1 MELIHNNEYSSE
13 HFYKKVLK
21 IGFPIMLAQLM
32 ASLLSVIDSIMVSS
46 LGDNALVAVM
56 VSGNFAFL
64 LIMIE
69 FGVLSG
75 LSIFIAQYWG
85 SKDIKNI
92 HKVFMMASIIGFF
105 VSIVFFVFAFFFPEF
120 VIGLYDN
127 TNDPVNSAI
136 LREYGVSYLKV
147 AAFSYFTMTV
157 TAVISALM
165 RNVEKVVYP
174 QVIAVIAVII
184 NTILNY
190 LLING
195 HYGFPALGVQGAAIA
210 TLISTGVGSL
220 LMISYLLHSKLEV
233 FKIHLSTIKEISKEF
248 IARILKKALP
258 VAINETIWGL
268 GMMFYLIAY
277 GFISKESIASVQIS
291 NQVMGLFWVIN
302 AGISTSCAIMIGN
315 KLGENK
321 LDLAASWGKRFMKLS
336 LAAGVLLGVVLFIL
350 SDYIP
355 LLFKDTTPLV
365 RDNASL
371 ILKVFSFYIPIKFSN
386 ALHIVG
392 TLRAGGDTKYALFAE
407 LFPLWAIGVPLAF
420 ILSIYSSL
428 PLFVI
433 VALVN
438 VEEIVKF
445 VLVLTRFFTFKWV
458 RNLTVTS

>member
-1 MELIHNNEYSSE
+1 MEISNNNEYSNE

-32 ASLLSVIDSIMVSS
+32 SSLLSVIDSVMVSS

-69 FGVLSG
+69 FGFFSG

-92 HKVFMMASIIGFF
+92 HKVFMMASIIGVF
-105 VSIVFFVFAFFFPEF
+105 VSIVFFTLGFFFPEF
-120 VIGLYDN
+120 IIGLYDN
-127 TNDPVNSAI
+127 TQDPVNSII
-136 LREYGVSYLKV
+136 LTDYGVSYLRV
-147 AAFSYFTMTV
+147 AAFSYFTMTII
-157 TAVISALM
+157 AVIGSLM
-165 RNVEKVVYP
+165 RSVEKVIYP
-174 QVIAVIAVII
+174 QVIAVIAVVI
-184 NTILNY
+184 NTFLNY

-195 HYGFPALGVQGAAIA
+195 HFGFPALGVQGAAIA
-210 TLISTGVGSL
+210 TLISSSFAA
-220 LMISYLLHSKLEV
+220 LMMIGYMIQSKQEV
-233 FKIHLSTIKEISKEF
+233 FKVKFTVLKDITKDF
-248 IARILKKALP
+248 VGRILKKALP

-302 AGISTSCAIMIGN
+302 AGISTACAIMIGN

-321 LDLAASWGKRFMKLS
+321 LDLAKAWGKRFMKLT
-336 LAAGVLLGVVLFIL
+336 LFAGVFLGVVLFIL

-407 LFPLWAIGVPLAF
+407 LFPLWFIGVPLAF
-420 ILSIYSSL
+420 LLSIYTTL
-428 PLFVI
+428 PLFII

-438 VEEIVKF
+438 IEELVKF
-445 VLVLTRFFTFKWV
+445 VIVLSRFFTFKWV
-458 RNLTVTS
+458 HNLTTTY